1 MIGDLS
7 HGGAIDH
14 MRMTFPVAPEPWV
27 DLSTGINPWPYP
39 VDGVDLTVLHQ
50 LPLQT
55 AFAACRSAMAS
66 AFDAP
71 EDSVV
76 PGPGS
81 EILIRLLPT
90 VVAPRHVAILSP
102 AYSDHAL
109 VWKTAAE
116 RVSEIDSLPSIL
128 EEVDLL
134 VLCNPGYVDGKVYAH
149 ERLEGLR
156 SQLAARGG
164 WMIVDEAYA
173 DLDPGASLARW
184 GGRDGLIVLRS
195 GGKFFGLPGVRIG
208 ALIAPA
214 AIREAIAERLG
225 VWCVSSLALHIAR
238 KAYADLGWQTKTR
251 ARLGRASRRLDAIL
265 TGAGFSGVCGTDLYR
280 VVETPS
286 ASETWLRLAHQGIYV
301 RRFTWSERHLRF
313 GLPRDRA
320 AENRLARAFMA

>member
-1 MIGDLS
+1 MIGDLI

-14 MRMTFPVAPEPWV
+14 MRMAFPAAPDPWI

-39 VDGVDLTVLHQ
+39 VDGVDLSVLHQ

-55 AFAACRSAMAS
+55 ASAACRSAMAS

-71 EDSVV
+71 EASVV

-81 EILIRLLPT
+81 ELLIRLLPT
-90 VVAPRHVAILSP
+90 VVAPRHVAILAP
-102 AYSDHAL
+102 AYGDHAL

-116 RVSEIDSLPSIL
+116 RVSEIDSLSSMA
-128 EEVDLL
+128 EDVDAL

-156 SQLAARGG
+156 SRLAARGG
-164 WMIVDEAYA
+164 WLIVDEAYA
-173 DLDPGASLARW
+173 DLDPGVSLARW

-214 AIREAIAERLG
+214 AVREAVAERLG
-225 VWCVSSLALHIAR
+225 VWSVSSLALRVAR
-238 KAYADLGWQTKTR
+238 KAYADLAWQIETR
-251 ARLGRASRRLDAIL
+251 ARLRLASRRLDAIL
-265 TGAGFSGVCGTDLYR
+265 AGAGFSRVRGTDLYR
-280 VVETPS
+280 VIETPS
-286 ASETWLRLAHQGIYV
+286 APETWLRLAQQGIYV
-301 RRFTWSERHLRF
+301 RRFAWSERHLRI
-313 GLPRDRA
+313 GVPRDRA
-320 AENRLARAFMA
+320 AETRLARALRS

>member
-14 MRMTFPVAPEPWV
+14 MRMAFPEAPEPWI

-39 VDGVDLTVLHQ
+39 IDGIDLSVLHQ

-55 AFAACRSAMAS
+55 AFAGCRSAMAS
-66 AFDAP
+66 AFGAP

-81 EILIRLLPT
+81 ELLIRLLPT

-102 AYSDHAL
+102 AYGDHAL
-109 VWKTAAE
+109 VWMRAAE
-116 RVSEIDSLPSIL
+116 RVSEIDGFAPIP
-128 EEVDLL
+128 EEVDVL
-134 VLCNPGYVDGKVYAH
+134 VLCNPGYVDGQVYAH

-156 SQLAARGG
+156 SELASRGG
-164 WMIVDEAYA
+164 WLIVDEAYA
-173 DLDPGASLARW
+173 DLNPAASVARW
-184 GGRDGLIVLRS
+184 GGRGGLIVLRS

-225 VWCVSSLALHIAR
+225 VWCVSSLALCIAR
-238 KAYADLGWQTKTR
+238 KAYADLGWQTMTR
-251 ARLGRASRRLDAIL
+251 ARLRRAGRRLDAIL
-265 TGAGFSGVCGTDLYR
+265 AGAGFPRVRGTDLYR
-280 VVETPS
+280 VIETPS
-286 ASETWLRLAHQGIYV
+286 APETWLKLAQQGIYV
-301 RRFTWSERHLRF
+301 RRFTWSDRHLRI

-320 AENRLARAFMA
+320 AELRLVRALMS